1 MDAVSDGKVQLHR
14 LYRDHHGWL
23 QGWLRQRLGDRE
35 QAADVAQ
42 DTFVRLLVS
51 GRFPAHQESRSYLAQ
66 IARNLLIDQWRRLR
80 IERAYRESIAH
91 LPEPQT
97 PSLEDRALI
106 LETLLQIDA
115 MLDTMPG
122 KVRQAFILSQ
132 FEGLT
137 YAQIAVR
144 LGVTVSSVQK
154 YMIRAI
160 QACYRVLYES

>member
-1 MDAVSDGKVQLHR
+1 M
-14 LYRDHHGWL
+14 
-23 QGWLRQRLGDRE
+23 
-35 QAADVAQ
+35 
-42 DTFVRLLVS
+42 
-51 GRFPAHQESRSYLAQ
+51 
-66 IARNLLIDQWRRLR
+66 
-80 IERAYRESIAH
+80 
-91 LPEPQT
+91 PEPQT

-137 YAQIAVR
+137 YAQIAER